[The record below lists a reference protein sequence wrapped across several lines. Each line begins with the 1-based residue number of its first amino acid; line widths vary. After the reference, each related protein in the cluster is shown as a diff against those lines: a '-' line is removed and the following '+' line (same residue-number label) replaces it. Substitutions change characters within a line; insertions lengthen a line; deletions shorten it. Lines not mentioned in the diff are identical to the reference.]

1 MSARCLLVQ
10 GGQRKWKED
19 RDRRTVCPLNG
30 GMVLTD
36 QLLGSP
42 LADTSLSRW
51 IPGFESLYR
60 NFLLFTAFI
69 AYFVHYGCWE
79 SLGGKPKG

>member
-1 MSARCLLVQ
+1 MS
-10 GGQRKWKED
+10 
-19 RDRRTVCPLNG
+19 G

-36 QLLGSP
+36 QLLDSP

-79 SLGGKPKG
+79 SLGGKQEE

>member
-1 MSARCLLVQ
+1 MS
-10 GGQRKWKED
+10 
-19 RDRRTVCPLNG
+19 G

-36 QLLGSP
+36 QLLDSP

-60 NFLLFTAFI
+60 NFLLFQAFI
-69 AYFVHYGCWE
+69 ALFVHFGCLE
-79 SLGGKPKG
+79 SLGGKQEE